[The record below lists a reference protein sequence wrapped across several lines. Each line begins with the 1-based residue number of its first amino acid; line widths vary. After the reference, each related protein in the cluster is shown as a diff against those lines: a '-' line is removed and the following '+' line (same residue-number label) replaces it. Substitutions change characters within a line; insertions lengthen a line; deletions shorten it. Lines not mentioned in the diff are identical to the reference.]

1 MRNALE
7 PQLTGQPDKENAMPW
22 FRSLLA
28 LMLCAGGVLAAD
40 WPQWLGPNRDCATSE
55 RVEPWKGDL
64 KIVWRQPVGEGHSS
78 PVVAN
83 GMVYLHFKVANKDA
97 EAVQAFDAQTGK
109 PLWQASYARAAY
121 KGLFGSGP
129 RATPSIA
136 EGKVFTHG
144 ITGLVTCFDAK
155 SGNQLWQ
162 VDTQKEL
169 KAPKLYFGASS
180 SPLVFGDRVVVMVG
194 APQASLVAFNHRD
207 GAVAWKSLDDKASY
221 SSPVLLGTANQ
232 PQLVALT
239 QKRLVGLN
247 PADGSLYWEFGLVDK
262 LFESSSTPEMA
273 GGILIAS
280 SITYGSVGLK
290 LETKEKPAVSKLW
303 FKEELN
309 CYFSTPVGLG
319 NEQLYIVT
327 ASKPQF
333 GGGASSATLRCVDP
347 ATGKEHWKRP
357 NVGKYHASLL
367 RTANQK
373 ILMLEEEGAL
383 VMIEPEVKG
392 YREIARAKICGNTW
406 AHPALSEG
414 RIYIRDSK
422 ELICVQVGP

>member
-1 MRNALE
+1 
-7 PQLTGQPDKENAMPW
+7 MPW
-22 FRSLLA
+22 LRSLLA
-28 LMLCAGGVLAAD
+28 FGLCAGVALAAD
-40 WPQWLGPNRDCATSE
+40 WPQWLGPNRDGVSTE
-55 RVEPWKGDL
+55 KVEPWKGEL
-64 KIVWRQPVGEGHSS
+64 KVLWRKPVGEGHSS

-83 GMVYLHFKVANKDA
+83 NLVYLHFKLANQDA
-97 EAVQAFDAQTGK
+97 EVVQSS
-109 PLWQASYARAAY
+109 WQSSYPRGAY

-129 RATPSIA
+129 RATPSVA
-136 EGKVFTHG
+136 GGLVFTHG
-144 ITGLVTCFDAK
+144 ITGLVSCFDAK
-155 SGNQLWQ
+155 NGKQIWQ

-169 KAPKLYFGASS
+169 QAPKLYFGSSS
-180 SPLVFGDRVVVMVG
+180 SPLVIGDRVVVLVG
-194 APQASLVAFNHRD
+194 APQASVVAFHGKD
-207 GAVAWKSLDDKASY
+207 GSIAWKSLDDKASY
-221 SSPVLLGTANQ
+221 SSPVLLGSANQ

-247 PADGSLYWEFGLVDK
+247 PADGKLYWEFPLKDK

-273 GGILIAS
+273 GGVLIAS

-290 LETKEKPAVSKLW
+290 LETKAKPSVEKLW

-309 CYFSTPVGLG
+309 CYFSTPVAVG
-319 NEQLYIVT
+319 NDQLYIVT
-327 ASKPQF
+327 ATKPQF

-347 ATGKEHWKRP
+347 ATGKEYWSRP

-367 RTANQK
+367 RTANNK
-373 ILMLEEEGAL
+373 LLMLEEEGAL
-383 VMIEPEVKG
+383 VMLEPNVKE

-406 AHPALSEG
+406 AHPALSDG